1 MQIYIQSNGGK
12 TGPFDEGQIRSMI
25 SSQKLKPDAMI
36 WYEGLSGWVRLSES
50 EKFSDVC
57 TMATLEQDFN
67 EISTVAQGRGA
78 AFYQLVGTAIFAVL
92 AYFLSEWLRGRLQA
106 DQVSGWFRGSADGG
120 YVAAMRWVQN
130 MMGSSK
136 PVYWN
141 GPISW
146 GYLLF
151 FWLNSV
157 LNSLFFLS
165 WLKRLV
171 LPGKR

>member
-1 MQIYIQSNGGK
+1 MQIYILSNGAK
-12 TGPFDEGQIRSMI
+12 TGPFDEGKIRSMI
-25 SSQKLKPDAMI
+25 SSQKLKPDAMM

-57 TMATLEQDFN
+57 TLATIEQGLS
-67 EISTVAQGRGA
+67 EISTVSKGRGA
-78 AFYQLVGTAIFAVL
+78 AFYQLVVMASFAVL

-106 DQVSGWFRGSADGG
+106 DQVSGWFRGSMDGG
-120 YVAAMRWVQN
+120 IVAAMRWVQN

-141 GPISW
+141 GPTSW
-146 GYLLF
+146 GYHLS
-151 FWLNSV
+151 FWLNTIF
-157 LNSLFFLS
+157 NSLSFLS
-165 WLKRLV
+165 LLKRLV